1 MIGFYYLLYMGVVE
15 RSLLVILMGLF
26 FSILMSIAWGTAILK
41 LIRNQPYIILTNT
54 YLQLD
59 PQTKSEVT
67 EDFTI
72 TDTSNETLE
81 SKQDFV
87 KKYDPQPIKK
97 LNIDSTY
104 FKKAY
109 GYSFFIFLVM
119 FVLFYL
125 LLDSDNSYLTY
136 IIINFFAF
144 PFAKVLI
151 DWMGFYKLR
160 ERLEKQKGST
170 YYFDQL
176 KYLFDGL
183 LFHASIYIAPFGGT
197 FLLIRYVINKV
208 RS

>member
-87 KKYDPQPIKK
+87 KKYDPQPIK
-97 LNIDSTY
+97 N
-104 FKKAY
+104 
-109 GYSFFIFLVM
+109 
-119 FVLFYL
+119 
-125 LLDSDNSYLTY
+125 
-136 IIINFFAF
+136 
-144 PFAKVLI
+144 LI
-151 DWMGFYKLR
+151 
-160 ERLEKQKGST
+160 
-170 YYFDQL
+170 
-176 KYLFDGL
+176 
-183 LFHASIYIAPFGGT
+183 
-197 FLLIRYVINKV
+197 
-208 RS
+208 